1 MNQRNV
7 PELLL
12 LASFFLPVLQVP
24 KESWEAPSR
33 AERSAQSWSPR
44 ARSPWRGGPRRWVPS
59 TRWAPES
66 VCLAGGLRSQTCR
79 RRAKGELR
87 ALAKDAAFGTHGF
100 CWTPLRLS
108 PGVPIPERSSGKWG
122 FERWGRREAG
132 AVPGVRH
139 PEGTRGA
146 QWVGASLTA
155 PGLGGCRTRCLRRH
169 CGDQDVP
176 RPRRGAGRGV
186 EGREAVLLA
195 LFSLNNSNSQ
205 NSQGNPLH
213 SEPCKLRLTHTLKLY
228 V

>member
-87 ALAKDAAFGTHGF
+87 ALAKDAAFGTTVSAGLPCACHPGF
-100 CWTPLRLS
+100 LFP
-108 PGVPIPERSSGKWG
+108 K
-122 FERWGRREAG
+122 G
-132 AVPGVRH
+132 AL
-139 PEGTRGA
+139 ES
-146 QWVGASLTA
+146 GASSVGEGERRARCRGCGTLRGHAARSGWVQALQRPDLVDAEPAAFADTA
-155 PGLGGCRTRCLRRH
+155 ATRTSHGLVG
-169 CGDQDVP
+169 
-176 RPRRGAGRGV
+176 GRG
-186 EGREAVLLA
+186 G
-195 LFSLNNSNSQ
+195 
-205 NSQGNPLH
+205 G
-213 SEPCKLRLTHTLKLY
+213 
-228 V
+228 